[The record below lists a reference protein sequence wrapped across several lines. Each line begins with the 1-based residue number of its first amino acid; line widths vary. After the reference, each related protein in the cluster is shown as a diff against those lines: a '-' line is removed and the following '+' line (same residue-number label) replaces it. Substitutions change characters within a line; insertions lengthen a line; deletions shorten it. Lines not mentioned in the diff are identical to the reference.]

1 MFREETRMP
10 IVTIDMIEGRT
21 EEQKR
26 NLVKEVTEAVVKT
39 VNTKPENVT
48 IVLRDLPKTNIGK
61 AGVLM
66 SDMK

>member
-1 MFREETRMP
+1 MP

-39 VNTKPENVT
+39 VNAVPENVT
-48 IVLRDLPKTNIGK
+48 IVIRDLPKTNIGK
-61 AGVLM
+61 SGKLL
-66 SDMK
+66 SDM